1 MLLISLQSCYFRISR
16 TLMKSLCGA
25 LIGPELPGGM
35 GQDSAH
41 RGAARF
47 SFHLHETCFLLS
59 Y

>member
-1 MLLISLQSCYFRISR
+1 
-16 TLMKSLCGA
+16 MKSLCGA